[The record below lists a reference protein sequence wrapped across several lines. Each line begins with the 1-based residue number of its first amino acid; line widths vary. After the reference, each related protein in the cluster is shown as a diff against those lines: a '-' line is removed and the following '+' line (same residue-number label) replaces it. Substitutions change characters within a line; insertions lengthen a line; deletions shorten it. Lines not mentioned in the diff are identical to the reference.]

1 MMAPLKNTKNEQRLQ
16 AAIECGNKALRL
28 LKGRS
33 AIPPSLLAEL
43 ESHTRQTL
51 PSLPATTIT
60 LKSQVLDTLGTELWN
75 ASSCSSNDDDAPRD
89 PRVQPAHAAQ
99 VNVAVRMFAMVL
111 LDASHHASTRR
122 SQDRGQQMRLFK
134 VTLRASRLCLDHD
147 QLDLAVTALERCS
160 YYLPAAPETPDLLE
174 ISNVDTNDVDQ
185 HETGQKVL
193 EREYY
198 LLRILHAWKCERLD
212 LADHFY
218 QSMLKVKT
226 LNCPE
231 SEQLCIKIAD
241 LCYEVAK
248 TRSRAKDILT
258 AVKWSERGYAVL
270 DRCEDEGFSQE
281 AIELRLSIAVSLVE
295 QLLASDQEP
304 HRHRARDVIDQLDSS
319 HSLGNRIALPILRF
333 RVLAHEDHVDAGEIS
348 QALQRVI
355 RLAMLTEDNFT
366 IVMQT
371 LRKAEQMSTEPA
383 LDALRLFI
391 CDRLLPEVK
400 SAQARD
406 PQIMEWVEKST
417 VTYILFATTGNDFAR
432 GKRASDLKDLLDS
445 IKQAC
450 GCGLST
456 KATHAAQT
464 LIWKATGGSDE
475 NTPMICCKLLQHPV
489 FEHAGHINKA
499 RIGRRLMRIS
509 LKQEDLP
516 AVREAL
522 YNMPSTAQVDP
533 ATAYLAIKTALQ
545 SDDQELA
552 TKSLKTIV
560 KNTTNDPA
568 YLYAA
573 VLEAQ
578 QSKMKLMALASLKA
592 LIDQKLPGVQMATLL
607 RCTARLLMA
616 EADLPNQD
624 INAIGQEVVAIFE
637 MAAKSIDEI
646 RRLPEDLMRSEMLWW
661 SKNAYNL
668 TLRFCPSVHPE
679 LTYRMMSVCL
689 TFLDHIPKD
698 AGLMHEIEFTKRK
711 LLCFFLSTT
720 AMIILARS
728 GTDDNDNEEYTLQT
742 YLKALSN
749 IRIFKSCASTLSAED
764 QDPTTSAHTFAMLK
778 YELECILKL
787 HRWDDL
793 PSALQSCIEFPNS
806 GGRWDTLADL
816 IIILHPHLDNSTS
829 TSSELIVTLLQKII
843 NETWKTQ
850 EKDIRKVSRWLRFTF
865 SLTINDQSDFALK
878 LLSQAA
884 AMAEKGSR
892 GKQDPY
898 PDSELRWLAS
908 MGFNHAIDLISSGGV
923 GGGDGDLAEKWIDT
937 ALEVARWVDDEG
949 QLHKVLHDSREEV
962 RERVKRMS

>member
-1 MMAPLKNTKNEQRLQ
+1 M
-16 AAIECGNKALRL
+16 
-28 LKGRS
+28 S
-33 AIPPSLLAEL
+33 
-43 ESHTRQTL
+43 
-51 PSLPATTIT
+51 
-60 LKSQVLDTLGTELWN
+60 
-75 ASSCSSNDDDAPRD
+75 
-89 PRVQPAHAAQ
+89 
-99 VNVAVRMFAMVL
+99 
-111 LDASHHASTRR
+111 
-122 SQDRGQQMRLFK
+122 
-134 VTLRASRLCLDHD
+134 
-147 QLDLAVTALERCS
+147 
-160 YYLPAAPETPDLLE
+160 
-174 ISNVDTNDVDQ
+174 
-185 HETGQKVL
+185 
-193 EREYY
+193 
-198 LLRILHAWKCERLD
+198 
-212 LADHFY
+212 
-218 QSMLKVKT
+218 KVKIP
-226 LNCPE
+226 NCPE
-231 SEQLCIKIAD
+231 SEPLCIKIAD

-248 TRSRAKDILT
+248 ARSRAKDIST
-258 AVKWSERGYAVL
+258 AVKWSERGFAEL
-270 DRCEDEGFSQE
+270 ERCEDEGFSQE
-281 AIELRLSIAVSLVE
+281 AVELRLSIAVS
-295 QLLASDQEP
+295 LASDQEP

-319 HSLGNRIALPILRF
+319 LSFGNRIALPILRL
-333 RVLAHEDHVDAGEIS
+333 RILAQEDHVDAGEMS

-371 LRKAEQMSTEPA
+371 LRKAEQISTEPA

-406 PQIMEWVEKST
+406 PQVMEWIEKTT
-417 VTYILFATTGNDFAR
+417 VTYILFATTGNDFAN
-432 GKRASDLKDLLDS
+432 GKRASDLKDLLDRIS
-445 IKQAC
+445 QAC
-450 GCGLST
+450 GVGLST

-464 LIWKATGGSDE
+464 LIWKATGASDE
-475 NTPMICCKLLQHPV
+475 KTPVACCRLLQHPI

-509 LKQEDLP
+509 LKQEDIP

-522 YNMPSTAQVDP
+522 YNMPTTAQVDP
-533 ATAYLAIKTALQ
+533 ATAYLAFKAALK

-552 TKSLKTIV
+552 TNSLKTIM
-560 KNTTNDPA
+560 KSTTKDAA

-592 LIDQKLPGVQMATLL
+592 LIDQKPPGVQMATLL

-637 MAAKSIDEI
+637 MAAKGIDEI
-646 RRLPEDLMRSEMLWW
+646 RRLPEDLLRSEMLWW

-679 LTYRMMSVCL
+679 LTSRMMSVCL
-689 TFLDHIPKD
+689 TFLDHIPRD
-698 AGLMHEIEFTKRK
+698 AGLMHEIELTKRK
-711 LLCFFLSTT
+711 LLCLFLTTT

-728 GTDDNDNEEYTLQT
+728 ETGDNNNEEYTLQN

-749 IRIFKSCASTLSAED
+749 IQNFKACASSLSTED
-764 QDPTTSAHTFAMLK
+764 QDSTTNAHTFSMLK

-793 PSALQSCIEFPNS
+793 PSALQSCIDFPNPS
-806 GGRWDTLADL
+806 GRWDTLADL
-816 IIILHPHLDNSTS
+816 IIILHPQLDDSNP
-829 TSSELIVTLLQKII
+829 TSSNLLITLLQKII
-843 NETWKTQ
+843 NDTWKNQ

-865 SLTINDQSDFALK
+865 SLTINQSDGDDGFALK
-878 LLSQAA
+878 LLSQASV
-884 AMAEKGSR
+884 MAEKGSR

-898 PDSELRWLAS
+898 PDAELRWLAS
-908 MGFNHAIDLISSGGV
+908 MGFNHAIDFLMSSGGGV
-923 GGGDGDLAEKWIDT
+923 GEKALDVAEKWMDT

-962 RERVKRMS
+962 REKVKRMR